1 MLHWTGRMKKISSRD
16 KKVLIRRE
24 GKNIKV
30 YLREQ
35 EEEWKHIL
43 WIKKPL
49 SLFFS
54 SFYVEHLSEIFIV
67 FYKYIEI

>member
-35 EEEWKHIL
+35 EEE
-43 WIKKPL
+43 
-49 SLFFS
+49 
-54 SFYVEHLSEIFIV
+54 
-67 FYKYIEI
+67 